1 MAVEL
6 LADPLAPLLAQLP
19 QPAGVADVSTLEC
32 NLKAKEKSGGEKR
45 DRYPGVLQW

>member
-6 LADPLAPLLAQLP
+6 LTDPLAPLLAQLP

-32 NLKAKEKSGGEKR
+32 NLKEKEKSSGEKR
-45 DRYPGVLQW
+45 DCYPGALQ